1 MVVTGSEFLDN
12 ARISDPIRGFQPV
25 FPGLTQSEG
34 IIDMTVQELIE
45 KLQEI
50 EDKSR
55 ICLVEDSTGDL
66 WEIKPGGTYSWVY
79 EGSNAI
85 VFS

>member
-1 MVVTGSEFLDN
+1 
-12 ARISDPIRGFQPV
+12 
-25 FPGLTQSEG
+25 
-34 IIDMTVQELIE
+34 MTVQELIE
-45 KLQEI
+45 KLQEV

-55 ICLVEDSTGDL
+55 ICLVEDSDENL
-66 WEIKPGGTYSWVY
+66 WEIKFGGIYHWFY